1 MNSDFL
7 IFIVYSC
14 LLLGFIYFTSFF
26 NLFKDSDISK
36 KKLSL
41 FFLGKLIAV
50 PTFLFVYTK
59 TYGGIE
65 NFDTGK
71 FYHDAIVISEYGKT
85 DFNFL
90 IRFLFGLQ
98 DDSPGSLDYE
108 HVLKNTLN
116 WDNGTVKDYLYND
129 NRIVIKLHVFLNFIA
144 FNSYLTHALFNC
156 FLSFIGMF
164 FFYKTF
170 KEWFVGK
177 EIWLLLVLCFFP
189 ALWFYTGALL
199 KEGIAFFI
207 LGCTLWQLKKVLLG
221 NKSLKALMWLLCL
234 LFLSLLMK
242 PYLLVFAAIC
252 FALFFSIYNS
262 ERIKRKL
269 LFFFSAMLAIVFLL
283 NVLSLTFKQRS
294 LLGAALKHQHLFVG
308 VSKGGIFLFDD
319 DRFIRLNNDTSQV
332 KRIEGAKDRFSIRKN
347 ATYMYWKTGNLN
359 DTLYCEKNEDTSSVY
374 ELAYIIQQSKS
385 NIELPQSNPV
395 YILAACFYYT
405 LFYPSFFNAS
415 NAMQLLA
422 SLENLIV
429 FASLLFLIFY
439 LIKSKKE
446 KFLALVFIFFALSL
460 CLLIGLTAP
469 NSGAIFRYRSP
480 AMIFLIL
487 SALYFLPFGRLTE
500 NSASK

>member
-14 LLLGFIYFTSFF
+14 LLLGFIYFTGFF
-26 NLFKDSDISK
+26 NLFKDSDISR

-59 TYGGIE
+59 MYGGID

-71 FYHDAIVISEYGKT
+71 FYHDAIVISEYAKT

-98 DDSPGSLDYE
+98 DDSAGSLDYE

-129 NRIVIKLHVFLNFIA
+129 NRIVIKVHVFLNFIA
-144 FNSYLTHALFNC
+144 FNSYLTHSLFNC

-177 EIWLLLVLCFFP
+177 EIWVLLVLCFFP
-189 ALWFYTGALL
+189 ALWFYTGAVL
-199 KEGIAFFI
+199 KEGITFFI
-207 LGCTLWQLKKVLLG
+207 LGCTLWQLKKVFSADRTLKSIILLVF
-221 NKSLKALMWLLCL
+221 L
-234 LFLSLLMK
+234 LFLSMLMK

-269 LFFFSAMLAIVFLL
+269 LFFFSTMLAVVFLL

-294 LLGAALKHQHLFVG
+294 LLRAALKHQHLFIG
-308 VSKGGIFLFDD
+308 VSKGGIFLFDT
-319 DRFIRLNNDTSQV
+319 DRFIRLTNDTTQV
-332 KRIEGAKDRFSIRKN
+332 KKIEGEKNFYSIRQN
-347 ATYMYWKTGNLN
+347 ASYMYWKTDNLN
-359 DTLYCEKNEDTSSVY
+359 DTLYCNKNLDTSSVY
-374 ELAYIIQQSKS
+374 ELAYIIQQSNS
-385 NIELPQSNPV
+385 NIELPQSNAISLV
-395 YILAACFYYT
+395 AACFYYT
-405 LFYPSFFNAS
+405 LFYPNFNNAT

-422 SLENLIV
+422 SFENLIV

-446 KFLALVFIFFALSL
+446 KFLPIVFICTKFMFVDRL
-460 CLLIGLTAP
+460 
-469 NSGAIFRYRSP
+469 NGAKQWG
-480 AMIFLIL
+480 
-487 SALYFLPFGRLTE
+487 YF
-500 NSASK
+500 